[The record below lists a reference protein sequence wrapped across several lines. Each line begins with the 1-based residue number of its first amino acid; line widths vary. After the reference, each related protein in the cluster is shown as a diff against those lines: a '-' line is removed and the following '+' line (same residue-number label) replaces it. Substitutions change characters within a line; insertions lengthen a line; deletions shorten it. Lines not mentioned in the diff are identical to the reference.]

1 MQIVKSNSQILSTQ
15 YNQVQTRF
23 DKSHEVLWTFINQQ
37 NMVPC
42 FNAGLLDD
50 LFNHHEELTKTDG
63 FINIDNET
71 HKIRYS
77 VLASKTPGYFN
88 MGGHLIKMAEAIRNK
103 DRDTLTK
110 YAIKSIDVVAQRT
123 FRHNLPTL
131 NTISLLQGET
141 LGAGIEAAMT
151 SDIVIA
157 ERQSILAFPEIH
169 FNMFPAMGAYSFISR
184 KAGVKVADKMI
195 LSGKSFTAEECYDMG
210 IIDIL
215 AEEGEGHQAVY
226 DYIDKQK
233 RRAEGFLSIQKT
245 KGFIN
250 PITYQEL
257 FNIVNLW
264 VENALS
270 LSERDLKMMDR
281 FIRSQEKLFAS
292 ETGGLV
298 AAEIPMSEVRTVGL

>member
-1 MQIVKSNSQILSTQ
+1 MQIVKPQTHILETQ
-15 YNQVQTRF
+15 YKQVTTRF
-23 DKSHEVLWTFINQQ
+23 DKSHEVLWTFINQP
-37 NMVPC
+37 NRVPC
-42 FNAGLLDD
+42 FNAELLDD
-50 LFNHHEELTKTDG
+50 LFNHHAEITNTGGL
-63 FINIDNET
+63 INVDNET
-71 HKIRYS
+71 HTIRYS

-103 DRDTLTK
+103 DREALTK

-123 FRHNLPTL
+123 FRHDLPRLT
-131 NTISLLQGET
+131 TISLLQGET

-151 SDIVIA
+151 SDILIA

-195 LSGKSFTAEECYDMG
+195 LSGKSYSAEECYEMG

-215 AEEGEGHQAVY
+215 ADEGDGENAVY
-226 DYIDKQK
+226 EFIEKQK
-233 RRAEGFLSIQKT
+233 RRAEGFLSIQRT
-245 KGFIN
+245 KGYIN
-250 PITYQEL
+250 PVTYDEL
-257 FNIVNLW
+257 FNIVSLW

-270 LSERDLKMMDR
+270 LTERDLKMMER

-292 ETGGLV
+292 ES
-298 AAEIPMSEVRTVGL
+298 AEAVVTNITHNEAIAVGL

>member
-1 MQIVKSNSQILSTQ
+1 MQIVKPHTHILDTE
-15 YNQVQTRF
+15 YKQVSTRF
-23 DKSHEVLWTFINQQ
+23 DKSHEVLWTFINQK

-42 FNAGLLDD
+42 FNAGLLED
-50 LFNHHEELTKTDG
+50 LFNHHEQLTNTGG
-63 FINIDNET
+63 FLEIDNEI

-88 MGGHLIKMAEAIRNK
+88 MGGHLTKMAEAIRNK
-103 DRDTLTK
+103 DRDALTK

-151 SDIVIA
+151 SDILIA

-195 LSGKSFTAEECYDMG
+195 LSGKSFTADECYEMG
-210 IIDIL
+210 LIDIVVD
-215 AEEGEGHQAVY
+215 EGEGEHAVY
-226 DYIDKQK
+226 EYIDKQK

-245 KGFIN
+245 KAFIN

-257 FNIVNLW
+257 FNIVSLW

-270 LSERDLKMMDR
+270 LTERDLKMMDR
-281 FIRSQEKLFAS
+281 FIRSQEKLFTIES
-292 ETGGLV
+292 NDSV
-298 AAEIPMSEVRTVGL
+298 VSQIISNEVKAVGL